1 MQVHI
6 TMELGG
12 ITKTLSADVDYLED
26 WLHLVSEATR
36 SEWTNVESIAAER
49 SDGRMV
55 WSCTADDLW
64 E

>member
-12 ITKTLSADVDYLED
+12 ITKTVSADVDYLED

-55 WSCTADDLW
+55 WSCTAGDLW

>member
-1 MQVHI
+1 MQVEI
-6 TMELGG
+6 KMTCGG
-12 ITKTLSADVDYLED
+12 LVKAISADVDFLED
-26 WLHLVSEATR
+26 WLHVVSEATR

-55 WSCTADDLW
+55 WSCAADDLW

>member
-6 TMELGG
+6 TMTTCG
-12 ITKTLSADVDYLED
+12 ITKTVSADVDYLED
-26 WLHLVSEATR
+26 WLHVVSEATR
-36 SEWTNVESIAAER
+36 SEWTNVKSVAAER

-55 WSCTADDLW
+55 WSCTTDDLW

>member
-6 TMELGG
+6 TMSLGG
-12 ITKTLSADVDYLED
+12 ITKTVSADVDYLED
-26 WLHLVSEATR
+26 WLHVISEATR